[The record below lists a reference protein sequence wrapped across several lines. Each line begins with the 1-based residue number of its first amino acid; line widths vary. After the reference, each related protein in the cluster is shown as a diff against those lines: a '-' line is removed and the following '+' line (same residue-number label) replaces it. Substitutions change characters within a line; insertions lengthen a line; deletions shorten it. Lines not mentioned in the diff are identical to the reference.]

1 MSSVTVGM
9 QVGSTSVS
17 CDVSMVVMQLFYVDV
32 LCTCLVIVFTGCR
45 ECCDG
50 DCCMQSAGDVA
61 VLSRSTVL
69 SYVAWCLSV
78 NCRLTLVI
86 TADAN
91 TALDECTVF
100 MCRCLDKGGQCRP
113 WSHLLNVQFVD
124 QISQLI
130 DWWIDG
136 WMDRSIDRSIYWLI
150 HWLWLDIDNRSID
163 WIFTN
168 IQSINPINSS
178 IHPSIHPSIYW
189 LWLNIDVFFAC
200 PITSWSVVTS
210 AEFEIN

>member
-1 MSSVTVGM
+1 M
-9 QVGSTSVS
+9 QVGNGSVS
-17 CDVSMVVMQLFYVDV
+17 CDVSTVVTQLYYVDV

-45 ECCDG
+45 ECCNEDR
-50 DCCMQSAGDVA
+50 CMQSAGDVA
-61 VLSRSTVL
+61 LLSRSTVL
-69 SYVAWCLSV
+69 SYVAWCLSM
-78 NCRLTLVI
+78 NYRLTFVI

-91 TALDECTVF
+91 MALDECTVF
-100 MCRCLDKGGQCRP
+100 ICRCLDKGGQCRP

-130 DWWIDG
+130 DWSMDW
-136 WMDRSIDRSIYWLI
+136 WMDQSIDRSIYWLI
-150 HWLWLDIDNRSID
+150 YWLWLDIDDRSIV

-168 IQSINPINSS
+168 IQSINPSINSS
-178 IHPSIHPSIYW
+178 IHLSIHPSIYW

-200 PITSWSVVTS
+200 LVTSWSVVTS